1 MTIEKTLIEHQIVL
15 VELKNLVEVLLQKLD
30 RSFTL
35 TDFLF

>member
-15 VELKNLVEVLLQKLD
+15 VELKNLVVLLQKLD

>member
-30 RSFTL
+30 RSSTL